1 MISILPLPS
10 IPEVEPGDDL
20 AGLISAA
27 LSASGLA
34 LQDGDVLVVTQ
45 KVVSKAE
52 GRVVD
57 LTAIEPSDF
66 ARRYAEGFDKDA
78 RQIEV
83 VLRESRR
90 VVRMAGPVMICETR
104 HGFICAN
111 AGVDASNAGGGDRVI
126 LLPADPDAS
135 ARAIRDRLQ
144 AESGATI
151 AVVISD
157 TFGRPWREGQ
167 TDIAIG
173 CAGIGPLH
181 EYIGDVDPH
190 GYELKVTA
198 IAVVD
203 ELASAAELA
212 LGKVSRVPVA
222 LVRGYQWSPSETGI
236 KPIIRDAAKD
246 LFR

>member
-1 MISILPLPS
+1 MISILPLPG
-10 IPEVEPGDDL
+10 IPEVKPSDDL
-20 AGLISAA
+20 AGFILQALRDAA
-27 LSASGLA
+27 IA

-52 GRVVD
+52 GQVVD

-66 ARRYAEGFDKDA
+66 ARRYAESSDKDA

-90 VVRMAGPVMICETR
+90 IVRMAGPVMICETH

-111 AGVDASNAGGGDRVI
+111 AGVDASNAGAGDVVI

-135 ARAIRDRLQ
+135 AAAIRERLQ
-144 AESGATI
+144 AESGASI
-151 AVVISD
+151 GVVISD

-167 TDIAIG
+167 TDVAIG
-173 CAGIGPLH
+173 SAGIGPLR

-190 GYELKVTA
+190 GYELRVTA
-198 IAVVD
+198 IAIVD

-222 LVRGYQWSPSETGI
+222 LIRGYEWTPTTLGARALIRETG
-236 KPIIRDAAKD
+236 KD